1 MSDPRFVMSPEHFAG
16 LGSGEIAFVKSVRSE
31 QIRQLFPDA
40 PQLAPGQTFWALLDA
55 AGAPLMVSDSR
66 DAVVMNA
73 KENDLEAVS
82 LH

>member
-1 MSDPRFVMSPEHFAG
+1 MSEARIVMSPEHFAG
-16 LGSGEIAFVKSVRSE
+16 LGSGQIAFVKSVQSE

-73 KENDLEAVS
+73 RENDLEAVS

>member
-1 MSDPRFVMSPEHFAG
+1 MSEARFTMSPEHFAG
-16 LGSGEIAFVKSVRSE
+16 FGSGQIAFVKSVRSDE
-31 QIRQLFPDA
+31 IRQLFPDA

-66 DAVVMNA
+66 EAVVMNA
-73 KENDLEAVS
+73 REHDLEAVS